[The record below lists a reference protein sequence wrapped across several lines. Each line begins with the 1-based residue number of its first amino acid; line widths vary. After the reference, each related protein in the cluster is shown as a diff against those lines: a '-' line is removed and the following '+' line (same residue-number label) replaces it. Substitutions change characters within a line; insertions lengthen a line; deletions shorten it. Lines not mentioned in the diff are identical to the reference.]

1 MSTHTEYYLISF
13 CNTGFECIQNITEY
27 VPENFALVQAQARL
41 SGDNH
46 ITENPI
52 LSQISNMKI
61 RAMANN
67 QRAYE
72 IYTISTTGGVIQ
84 SDITDWA
91 ESDPQ
96 SLADWVRKNHKY
108 CHYDHRRLHSEKKL
122 IV

>member
-13 CNTGFECIQNITEY
+13 CNQGFECIQNITEY
-27 VPENFALVQAQARL
+27 VPENFAVVQAQARL
-41 SGDNH
+41 SGAK
-46 ITENPI
+46 IIPQNPI
-52 LSQISNMKI
+52 LGQIGSMKI
-61 RAMANN
+61 RAMANSH
-67 QRAYE
+67 RAYE

-84 SDITDWA
+84 SDITEWA

-96 SLADWVRKNHKY
+96 SLADWVRTNHKY